1 MMILKELF
9 LYFRDLELVIEVTDD
24 IIIFYENNY
33 VKSFW
38 YINKHP
44 LKNIIN
50 VFRIYYNKKFILVFF
65 CIFFLQNDISQI
77 S

>member
-38 YINKHP
+38 YINKHT
-44 LKNIIN
+44 
-50 VFRIYYNKKFILVFF
+50 
-65 CIFFLQNDISQI
+65 
-77 S
+77 

>member
-24 IIIFYENNY
+24 FIIFYENNY

-38 YINKHP
+38 YINKHT
-44 LKNIIN
+44 
-50 VFRIYYNKKFILVFF
+50 
-65 CIFFLQNDISQI
+65 
-77 S
+77 